1 MVEYRPA
8 SDRSSLRIERS
19 YLTQLSASFDNS
31 DDVFDITV
39 FDVLVKKFELT
50 VRARG

>member
-8 SDRSSLRIERS
+8 SDRSSLRIERA
-19 YLTQLSASFDNS
+19 YFTQLSPSCDNS

-39 FDVLVKKFELT
+39 FDALVKKFELT